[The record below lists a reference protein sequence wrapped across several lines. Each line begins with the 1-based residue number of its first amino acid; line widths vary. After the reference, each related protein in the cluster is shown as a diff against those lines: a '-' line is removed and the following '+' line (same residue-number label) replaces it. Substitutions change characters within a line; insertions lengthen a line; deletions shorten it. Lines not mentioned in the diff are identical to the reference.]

1 MHPSAQAYLQFG
13 DEEYLGMFVELYA
26 AAMRHLRP
34 AEPGWATRGWLGE
47 VHLHSGVV
55 TRPWISSLA
64 AFWPGLQALIG
75 VCCFL

>member
-1 MHPSAQAYLQFG
+1 
-13 DEEYLGMFVELYA
+13 MFSNLYA

-34 AEPGWATRGWLGE
+34 ADAGWAARGWLGE

-55 TRPWISSLA
+55 MQPWISSLS

-75 VCCFL
+75 APLFLCWGQGGLLKFTS